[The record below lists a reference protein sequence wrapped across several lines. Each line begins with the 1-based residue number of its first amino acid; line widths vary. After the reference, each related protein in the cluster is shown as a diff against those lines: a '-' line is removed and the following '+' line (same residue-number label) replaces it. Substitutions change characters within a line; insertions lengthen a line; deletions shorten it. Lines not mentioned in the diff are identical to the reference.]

1 MLFKLDECFF
11 GTMLSF
17 FLLLVK
23 VGVLF
28 FRVFGL
34 GYCHNNLRIE
44 SGANREL
51 FRQLESYLA
60 AFLHDRILPP
70 PLPADKYQFEDLTAS
85 TIGATCP

>member
-1 MLFKLDECFF
+1 
-11 GTMLSF
+11 
-17 FLLLVK
+17 
-23 VGVLF
+23 
-28 FRVFGL
+28 
-34 GYCHNNLRIE
+34 
-44 SGANREL
+44 L